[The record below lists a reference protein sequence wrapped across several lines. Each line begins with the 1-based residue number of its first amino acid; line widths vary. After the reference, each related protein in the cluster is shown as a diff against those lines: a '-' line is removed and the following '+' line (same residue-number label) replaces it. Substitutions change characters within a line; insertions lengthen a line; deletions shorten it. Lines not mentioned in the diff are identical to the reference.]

1 MLSLPCSCIFRLLH
15 LHGCEDNVRGCKFP
29 QTFFYAPENYS
40 SVLYENAAQLFQSS
54 CKEQRKEGTATIWS
68 SSAKGLVLR
77 CHIATHISPYSITCL
92 ACLEKPIN
100 NMKTNKEE
108 EVIEEKQKSALRQ
121 SGLTVFACILRDSS
135 D

>member
-1 MLSLPCSCIFRLLH
+1 MLSLPCSCILRLLH
-15 LHGCEDNVRGCKFP
+15 LHGCEDNVRGYKFP
-29 QTFFYAPENYS
+29 QTFFYASENYS
-40 SVLYENAAQLFQSS
+40 SVLYENAAQLFQSN
-54 CKEQRKEGTATIWS
+54 CKEQRKEGTGTLWS

-77 CHIATHISPYSITCL
+77 CHNVTYISPYSITCL

-108 EVIEEKQKSALRQ
+108 VIEEKRKAVLRQ
-121 SGLTVFACILRDSS
+121 SGLTVFACMLRDSS